1 MGPVL
6 VITVLLNRGDRPDR
20 LLLRRARGAP
30 PPSLAPAAPQFVR
43 ERPQCG
49 WSYGTGWHG
58 WAWDQLPSLLAG
70 ITGSGYPGGGEPLH
84 HPAPPG
90 PTPVGRFVRDFSSR
104 LHRRLTGAD

>member
-70 ITGSGYPGGGEPLH
+70 ITGSGHPGAGSLFTIRLPL
-84 HPAPPG
+84 ARPPSAG
-90 PTPVGRFVRDFSSR
+90 S
-104 LHRRLTGAD
+104 